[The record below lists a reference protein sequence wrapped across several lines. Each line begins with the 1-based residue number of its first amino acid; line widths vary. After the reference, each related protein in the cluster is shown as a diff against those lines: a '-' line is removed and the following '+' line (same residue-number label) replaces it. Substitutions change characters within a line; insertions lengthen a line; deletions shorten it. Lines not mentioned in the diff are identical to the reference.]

1 METITIETNNRDFV
15 LALAQSV
22 VSSEEW
28 ARCVIVGDS
37 LQVPNDV
44 FTTINE
50 ALTATELPFS
60 AFPVLSAAQFEAALL
75 IMGVDPDGVQ
85 PAIKAVITEP
95 VAQAQALGAWRRL
108 TSIRRD
114 NETMELLKPVFNLTD
129 AMITDAWWAAAG
141 QEPPT
146 LA

>member
-1 METITIETNNRDFV
+1 MQKIEMTFEQAEKVMLIIGDKAGPDTGFRYDDV
-15 LALAQSV
+15 HMHVPDDLADEVRA
-22 VSSEEW
+22 
-28 ARCVIVGDS
+28 
-37 LQVPNDV
+37 
-44 FTTINE
+44 
-50 ALTATELPFS
+50 ALTASELPFS

-75 IMGVDPDGVQ
+75 IMGVDPDEVQ